1 MKREK
6 DITEAVIKSA
16 EVPKKLW
23 RYESMM
29 HKKACP
35 KKKRGT
41 ILK

>member
-6 DITEAVIKSA
+6 DITSAVIKSD

-23 RYESMM
+23 RYQDMM

-35 KKKRGT
+35 KKRKGT